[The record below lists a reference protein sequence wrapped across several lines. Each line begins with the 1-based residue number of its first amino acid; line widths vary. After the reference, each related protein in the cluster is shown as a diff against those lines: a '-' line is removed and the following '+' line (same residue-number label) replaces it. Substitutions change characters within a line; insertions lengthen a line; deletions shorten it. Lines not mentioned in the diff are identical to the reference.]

1 MALEWRSICCQL
13 LAFLAKIEP
22 LLQLITTR
30 TGTTKMSP
38 RTYFLA
44 HDLGTTGNKANLFD
58 ERGQPVASAFA
69 GYETIYPRPGWAEQD
84 AADWW
89 RAVRDSTQELLS
101 ASIVA
106 PGDIA
111 AVSFSGQM
119 MAALPVDKSGV
130 PLRSAIIWADQ
141 RATAEAEFLA
151 DRCGFEQ
158 VYRRTGHRA
167 GASYTAAKVLWIQ
180 RHQPELYARTYQFLQ
195 AKDYAA
201 CKLSGV
207 FATDYSDASGTNL
220 FDLERRD
227 WAVDMIEAVGLD
239 PRKLPP
245 VHPSSTVIG
254 KVTLEAAAETGLLT
268 GTPVVIGGGD
278 GACATVGAGSVH
290 PGEAYNYVG
299 SSSWIA
305 VTSEQ
310 PLYDPQM
317 RTFTFAHLDPQ
328 LYFPTGTMQCAG
340 GSFDWL
346 ERLLRGEACPES
358 SRRGETRLYDEMSAA
373 AADVE
378 PGAGGLLFLPHLI
391 GERSPHWNPLARGAF
406 VGLTMSHGRAE
417 MARAVLEGVAFNLRM
432 ILDAFLEQG
441 ADIQAMRLIGGGA
454 RSSPWRQIL
463 ADVYGLP
470 ILRPALLAE
479 ATALGAAIAG
489 GVGVGLFSD
498 FLVAHEIVQVEEA
511 ERPNPAH
518 SQRYA
523 ALYGLFQQTYTA
535 LEPIFEQLATLEVGD

>member
-1 MALEWRSICCQL
+1 
-13 LAFLAKIEP
+13 
-22 LLQLITTR
+22 
-30 TGTTKMSP
+30 MSP
-38 RTYFLA
+38 GNYILA
-44 HDLGTTGNKANLFD
+44 HDLGTTGNKVNLFD
-58 ERGQPVASAFA
+58 ERGLPVASAFA
-69 GYETIYPRPGWAEQD
+69 GYEMAYPRPGWAEQD

-89 RAVRDSTQELLS
+89 RAVRDSTRELLTS
-101 ASIVA
+101 SGVA

-111 AVSFSGQM
+111 VVSFSGM
-119 MAALPVDKSGV
+119 MNGALAVDATGV

-141 RATAEAEFLA
+141 RATAEAQFLA
-151 DRCGFEQ
+151 DCCGAEQ

-167 GASYTAAKVLWIQ
+167 GASYTAAKALWIQ
-180 RHQPELYARTYQFLQ
+180 RHQPGLYAHTHQFLQ

-201 CKLSGV
+201 YKLSGI
-207 FATDYSDASGTNL
+207 FATDCSDASGTNL

-227 WAVDMIEAVGLD
+227 WAVDMIEAVGLH

-245 VHPSSTVIG
+245 VYPSDTVIG
-254 KVTLEAAAETGLLT
+254 QVTPQAAGETGLLA

-290 PGEAYNYVG
+290 PGDAYNYIG

-305 VTSEQ
+305 VTAEQ
-310 PLYDPQM
+310 PLYDPRM
-317 RTFTFAHLDPQ
+317 RTFTFAHLDPK

-346 ERLLRGEACPES
+346 ERLLRGED
-358 SRRGETRLYDEMSAA
+358 ETRLYDEMSAA

-378 PGAGGLLFLPHLI
+378 PGAKGLLFLPYLI

-417 MARAVLEGVAFNLRM
+417 IACAVLEGVAFNLKM

-441 ADIQAMRLIGGGA
+441 AAIQAMRLIGGGA
-454 RSSPWRQIL
+454 RSALWRQML

-470 ILRPALLAE
+470 ILRPELLAE
-479 ATALGAAIAG
+479 ATSLGAAIAG

-498 FLVAHEIVQVEEA
+498 FGVAHEIVQVEEA
-511 ERPNPAH
+511 ERPDLAY
-518 SQRYA
+518 SQLYTT
-523 ALYGLFQQTYTA
+523 LYGLFQQTYTA

>member
-1 MALEWRSICCQL
+1 MPQNHYI
-13 LAFLAKIEP
+13 
-22 LLQLITTR
+22 
-30 TGTTKMSP
+30 
-38 RTYFLA
+38 LA
-44 HDLGTTGNKANLFD
+44 HDLGTTGNKATLFD
-58 ERGQPVASAFA
+58 AAGVRVATTLEAYDTA
-69 GYETIYPRPGWAEQD
+69 YPHPNWAEQ
-84 AADWW
+84 APADWW
-89 RAVRDSTQELLS
+89 RAVRDSTRELL
-101 ASIVA
+101 ASSSVA
-106 PGDIA
+106 AGDIA
-111 AVSFSGQM
+111 VVSFSGM
-119 MAALPVDKSGV
+119 MNGALAVDAMGV

-151 DRCGFEQ
+151 HCCGAEQ

-167 GASYTAAKVLWIQ
+167 GASYTAAKMLWIQ
-180 RHQPELYARTYQFLQ
+180 RHQPELYARTHQFLQ

-201 CKLSGV
+201 YKMSGV

-220 FDLERRD
+220 FDLERHD
-227 WAVDMIEAVGLD
+227 WALDMIEAVGLD

-245 VHPSSTVIG
+245 AHPSITVIG
-254 KVTLEAAAETGLLT
+254 KVTSEAAAETGLLA

-278 GACATVGAGSVH
+278 GACATVGAGSVR
-290 PGEAYNYVG
+290 PGDAYNYIG

-305 VTSEQ
+305 VTAEQ

-328 LYFPTGTMQCAG
+328 LYLPTGTMQCAG
-340 GSFDWL
+340 GSYDWL
-346 ERLLRGEACPES
+346 EQLLRGE
-358 SRRGETRLYDEMSAA
+358 GEARLCDEMSAA

-378 PGAGGLLFLPHLI
+378 PGAKGLLFLPYLI
-391 GERSPHWNPLARGAF
+391 GERSPHWNPLARGVF

-441 ADIQAMRLIGGGA
+441 SAIQAMRLIGGGA
-454 RSSPWRQIL
+454 RSALWRQIL

-479 ATALGAAIAG
+479 ATSLGAAIAG
-489 GVGVGLFSD
+489 GVGVGLFPN
-498 FLVAHEIVQVEEA
+498 FRVAHELVQVEEA

-518 SQRYA
+518 NQRYT

-535 LEPIFEQLATLEVGD
+535 LEPIFEQLATLAE